1 MQIYLSIKYVNDLS
15 DCEIKK
21 FQFSFHKNL
30 SSNELIAGCDCI
42 LITFDEISFKLNL
55 DKVHFK

>member
-30 SSNELIAGCDCI
+30 NSNELIGM
-42 LITFDEISFKLNL
+42 
-55 DKVHFK
+55 